1 LFSTCVSSTSSDGAT
16 PLRSLTRHVPSP
28 TPSPFPAQVI
38 KNVAT
43 LFYDQPDL
51 LHGKDGLEFFVPK
64 TCKPPQPSQWFQWT
78 VKTHNRFG
86 RVSFRVAVRML
97 LLCEKRSRSQPP
109 DLTKRK
115 VRLVGAKGA
124 GAEFS
129 DSEFSDTDTDSDSDS
144 DDGKPKDPGHVDPE
158 ALPPVWDGVTALMMS
173 EFEKMTL
180 EIKPMSDDQ
189 CWEDAKAQKE
199 ENARN
204 EEALGRGK
212 RSKPDQ
218 TTTTSP
224 PESPPPPDGAPRSR
238 KSARIIAKVNRGAM
252 YTSYRHLSSGRHM
265 NSGGK
270 HHHHHHGKSRKSL
283 IAGMKQ
289 SGVHH
294 SVAALS
300 TVNPTLPP
308 MEDAEL
314 KLERNPKEMS
324 LIDRSGLHKL
334 PPNCMERIIFFLAQ
348 AEGREELTAQREALM
363 KSLGKNR

>member
-1 LFSTCVSSTSSDGAT
+1 M
-16 PLRSLTRHVPSP
+16 
-28 TPSPFPAQVI
+28 I

-158 ALPPVWDGVTALMMS
+158 ALPLVWDGVTALMMS

>member
-1 LFSTCVSSTSSDGAT
+1 M
-16 PLRSLTRHVPSP
+16 
-28 TPSPFPAQVI
+28 I

-64 TCKPPQPSQWFQWT
+64 TCKAPQPSQWFQWS

-115 VRLVGAKGA
+115 VRGLIGAKGA
-124 GAEFS
+124 GS
-129 DSEFSDTDTDSDSDS
+129 DSEFSDSDSDS
-144 DDGKPKDPGHVDPE
+144 DTDSEEGKEKDPGHVDPE
-158 ALPPVWDGVTALMMS
+158 ALPPVWDGVTALVQS

-180 EIKPMSDDQ
+180 EITPMDDDA

-212 RSKPDQ
+212 RAKPGDVA
-218 TTTTSP
+218 TTSP

-238 KSARIIAKVNRGAM
+238 KSARIISKVNRGAM
-252 YTSYRHLSSGRHM
+252 VTSYRHLSSGRHM

-270 HHHHHHGKSRKSL
+270 HHHGHGKSRKSL

-300 TVNPTLPP
+300 TVNPDLAP
-308 MEDAEL
+308 MKDAEL
-314 KLERNPKEMS
+314 KLVRNPKEMS

-334 PPNCMERIIFFLAQ
+334 PENCMEQIIFFLAQ
-348 AEGREELTAQREALM
+348 AEGKDELTAQREALM

>member
-1 LFSTCVSSTSSDGAT
+1 
-16 PLRSLTRHVPSP
+16 
-28 TPSPFPAQVI
+28 
-38 KNVAT
+38 
-43 LFYDQPDL
+43 
-51 LHGKDGLEFFVPK
+51 
-64 TCKPPQPSQWFQWT
+64 
-78 VKTHNRFG
+78 
-86 RVSFRVAVRML
+86 
-97 LLCEKRSRSQPP
+97 
-109 DLTKRK
+109 
-115 VRLVGAKGA
+115 
-124 GAEFS
+124 
-129 DSEFSDTDTDSDSDS
+129 
-144 DDGKPKDPGHVDPE
+144 
-158 ALPPVWDGVTALMMS
+158 
-173 EFEKMTL
+173 
-180 EIKPMSDDQ
+180 
-189 CWEDAKAQKE
+189 
-199 ENARN
+199 
-204 EEALGRGK
+204 
-212 RSKPDQ
+212 
-218 TTTTSP
+218 
-224 PESPPPPDGAPRSR
+224 
-238 KSARIIAKVNRGAM
+238 M

-314 KLERNPKEMS
+314 KLARNPKEMS